1 MSRRAPK
8 VESNNL
14 MELQEKETAM
24 TGTSYQTLF
33 GSLDHYRKGEIEITS
48 GSARHYVFSNI
59 FEVAAQ
65 SAPYEK
71 VVVGKN
77 LDYVIET
84 LRTEGQSRWF
94 ASSHD
99 EFAILMDGEVRIDF
113 IKLDTPPK
121 NVMGSV
127 YAANAGEQPA
137 GRAMGHVV
145 LRRGH
150 QALLPAGCA
159 YRFSAQKPGVALVQT
174 MLGELSVEK
183 WADVCVH

>member
-1 MSRRAPK
+1 MPDS
-8 VESNNL
+8 SFH
-14 MELQEKETAM
+14 TA
-24 TGTSYQTLF
+24 F

-48 GSARHYVFSNI
+48 GDARHYVFSNV

-77 LDYVIET
+77 LEYVIEV

-94 ASSHD
+94 ACAHD

-121 NVMGSV
+121 GSTGTV
-127 YAANAGEQPA
+127 DAGAEPA
-137 GRAMGHVV
+137 GLKMGHVV
-145 LRRGH
+145 LRKGH

-159 YRFSAQKPGVALVQT
+159 YRFSAQKAGVALVQT
-174 MLGELSVEK
+174 MAGELSVQK
-183 WADVCVH
+183 WADICLH